1 MIFFLER
8 ESSQDEECVAEKM
21 AKQYYIS
28 CLDPNEQTEKLGAA
42 PMLDLLRDI
51 GGWSIIDK
59 NFSISDWN
67 FQNTLEKVQNSYNFG
82 AGLFSWNV
90 GQNDKNSSQYIIQ
103 VRDSSINSSIYSR
116 I

>member
-1 MIFFLER
+1 
-8 ESSQDEECVAEKM
+8 M

-28 CLDPNEQTEKLGAA
+28 CLDPNEQTEKLGAK

-51 GGWSIIDK
+51 GGWSIIDR
-59 NFSISDWN
+59 NFNISQWN
-67 FQNTLEKVQNSYNFG
+67 FQSALEKVQNSYNFG

-103 VRDSSINSSIYSR
+103 VGVPSIFILDSFEFVYFKNS
-116 I
+116 